1 MPTTYTHDVFGK
13 MVYQKLP
20 ENLKEIVEEHMNA
33 YRIGQHGPDIL
44 FYYHPMKRNTVNGQG
59 YDLHDKPADLFFRH
73 AAQPRFFENAK
84 NTVRKPGMKR
94 HWHMYLDLSAI
105 ICWTVRVIPILQNT
119 WRRPGQGMMRSK
131 LSWIVI

>member
-44 FYYHPMKRNTVNGQG
+44 FYYHLFHENPVSQKGMAMHEQI
-59 YDLHDKPADLFFRH
+59 AASFFRKCKEYCQETGDEE
-73 AAQPRFFENAK
+73 ALAYVFGF
-84 NTVRKPGMKR
+84 
-94 HWHMYLDLSAI
+94 I
-105 ICWTVRVIPILQNT
+105 
-119 WRRPGQGMMRSK
+119 
-131 LSWIVI
+131 

>member
-44 FYYHPMKRNTVNGQG
+44 FYYHLFHENPVNQKGMAMHEQI
-59 YDLHDKPADLFFRH
+59 AASFFRKCKEYCQETGDEEALAYVFGFICH
-73 AAQPRFFENAK
+73 YMLDSTCHPYIAK
-84 NTVRKPGMKR
+84 YMEKTGAR
-94 HWHMYLDLSAI
+94 HDEIETELDRYL
-105 ICWTVRVIPILQNT
+105 
-119 WRRPGQGMMRSK
+119 MERSG
-131 LSWIVI
+131 

>member
-44 FYYHPMKRNTVNGQG
+44 FYDIPNSKVTRTGIVMHREVE
-59 YDLHDKPADLFFRH
+59 
-73 AAQPRFFENAK
+73 PRFFENAK
-84 NTVRKPGMKR
+84 NTVRKLGMKR

>member
-44 FYYHPMKRNTVNGQG
+44 FYYHLFHENPVNQKGMAMHEQI
-59 YDLHDKPADLFFRH
+59 
-73 AAQPRFFENAK
+73 AASFFENAK

-105 ICWTVRVIPILQNT
+105 ICWTVRVIPILQNI